1 MYQTRQADKSAIFVH
16 SLLLACSTLCYLMHI
31 KMSVQLNALRDE
43 SFQNSFLQ
51 IYKQCSVKLSAEN
64 IVPVIQQGTERIT
77 KTNETLS

>member
-1 MYQTRQADKSAIFVH
+1 
-16 SLLLACSTLCYLMHI
+16 
-31 KMSVQLNALRDE
+31 MSVQLNALRDE